1 MPLWGQEKKARDEI
15 FRLHLLG
22 KNVLHECLHIAF
34 DDMQLPVQSLT
45 VCQAMA
51 ICIALLL
58 AEKGMSWLDCQ
69 EA

>member
-1 MPLWGQEKKARDEI
+1 
-15 FRLHLLG
+15 
-22 KNVLHECLHIAF
+22 
-34 DDMQLPVQSLT
+34 MQLPVQSLT
-45 VCQAMA
+45 VCQAMT